1 MIDQRSR
8 ILTVEDCE
16 EIAARFAAA
25 AGSYRYRP
33 RLQTALMLGSRLIV
47 TLSPASAPP
56 IADVPRSPAR
66 PKPREGK

>member
-1 MIDQRSR
+1 MIDQRTR
-8 ILTVEDCE
+8 TLTVEDCE

-47 TLSPASAPP
+47 TLIRRGIITGS
-56 IADVPRSPAR
+56 INL
-66 PKPREGK
+66 EGECHGC